1 MALFRISGRASVA
14 SGDLTLEDA
23 EGLSVRDGGSWFWR
37 QMETKTGR
45 DDWVSDCRLL
55 GPPGSQMK
63 PAPALHSRRGRW
75 GVCPW
80 MALSFFVPV

>member
-37 QMETKTGR
+37 WRPRLVEMTGCLT
-45 DDWVSDCRLL
+45 V
-55 GPPGSQMK
+55 GSWD
-63 PAPALHSRRGRW
+63 PLDLR
-75 GVCPW
+75 
-80 MALSFFVPV
+80 